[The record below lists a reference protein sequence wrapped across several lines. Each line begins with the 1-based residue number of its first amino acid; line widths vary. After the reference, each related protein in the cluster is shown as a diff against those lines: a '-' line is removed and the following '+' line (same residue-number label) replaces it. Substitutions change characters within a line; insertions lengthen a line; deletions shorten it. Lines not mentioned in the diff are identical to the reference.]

1 MLRASFRRDD
11 TENKPAQKAGLAK
24 KKKLMGAYSKKER
37 RTSSSVKPSFLYL
50 TNNAQKELATNG
62 SNITSFVENKKR
74 PHTFLNLK
82 NDRRVASPP
91 PKSSQA
97 MLALNE
103 LKFRTSNGHI
113 GSHTGQDKHNDVIK
127 LNSKINDKLSKVI
140 KQWDSS
146 LQSLLATARAL
157 AGSGSH
163 EDVRPFM
170 DKAIGSLVIQR
181 SICGNK

>member
-1 MLRASFRRDD
+1 M
-11 TENKPAQKAGLAK
+11 TQEINPAQKAGLA

-62 SNITSFVENKKR
+62 SNITSFVENNKKKR

-113 GSHTGQDKHNDVIK
+113 GSHTGQDKHNEVIK
-127 LNSKINDKLSKVI
+127 LNSKINDKLSKVF